1 MPTKQR
7 PARVRPE
14 DAAAEASL
22 SRRRFLVTTGVVTA
36 LAGFESPSSAV
47 SPAGAAGAP
56 DIEAPAVQPGQPAV
70 PASDIT
76 VESIAQAE
84 KVAALEFTPPEREML
99 LRGVQ
104 QAARSYTRRRETP
117 LPNGLAPATIFDPRL
132 PGMSFSEAP
141 SRFVRSQG
149 DPGPLP
155 AADIDIAYA
164 PVTSLS
170 CWIERGELSSERLT
184 RIYLERIRRIAPK
197 LECIIT
203 ITEDLALTQ
212 AKQADAEISAGRYR
226 GPLHGIPYGAKDL
239 FDTAGIRTSWGAT
252 PYKDR
257 VPETDAAVIRKLND
271 AGAVL
276 IAKTTLGALA
286 YGDQWFGGRTNNP
299 FNLEQ
304 GSSGSSAGS
313 AAGVVAGLFAFALGT
328 ETLGSIVSPCMRC
341 GATGLRPTFG
351 RVPRT
356 GAMALCWSLD
366 KVGPLARIVE
376 DCALVLDAICGRDAG
391 DPSSLD
397 MPFTFDAAAPLD
409 QLRIGYDP
417 AWFEGRGAVDL
428 DRAAL
433 DAMKQTG
440 AQLVPTTLPEMNAAP
455 LRTILNV
462 EAAAAFEELTLSNR
476 DDQLIWQAPQ
486 AWPNTFRETWFVPAI
501 EFLQAQRIRRQVCE
515 TFARVFDE
523 VDLLIGPSFAANLLL
538 FTNNTGHP
546 CVCLRTGFRENN
558 RPHGLTLW
566 GNLFEEGTLC
576 RAAMALEKQLNV
588 WPVRPGIE

>member
-1 MPTKQR
+1 MKTNEHLALSSR
-7 PARVRPE
+7 EGAGE
-14 DAAAEASL
+14 DAPL
-22 SRRRFLVTTGVVTA
+22 SRRRFLAATGLAAAV
-36 LAGFESPSSAV
+36 AGFESPTGAV
-47 SPAGAAGAP
+47 LPTGAAAARHP
-56 DIEAPAVQPGQPAV
+56 EALTVQPEQAAAPA
-70 PASDIT
+70 SHIT
-76 VESIAQAE
+76 IDSIAQAE
-84 KVAALEFTPPEREML
+84 KVAALDFTPQEREML

-117 LPNGLAPATIFDPRL
+117 LPNGLAPATTFDPRL
-132 PGMSFSEAP
+132 PGIALSDAP
-141 SRFVRSQG
+141 SRFVRSQA

-170 CWIERGELSSERLT
+170 RWIERGELSSERLT
-184 RIYLERIRRIAPK
+184 RLYLERLDRIAPK

-203 ITEDLALTQ
+203 ITADLALEQ
-212 AKQADAEISAGRYR
+212 AKRADAEIGAGRYR

-252 PYKDR
+252 PYKNR
-257 VPETDAAVIRKLND
+257 VPETDAAVVRKLND

-328 ETLGSIVSPCMRC
+328 ETLGSIVSPSMRC

-366 KVGPLARIVE
+366 KVGPLARTVE
-376 DCALVLDAICGRDAG
+376 DCALVLDAIRGRDDG

-397 MPFTFDAAAPLD
+397 VSFTFDASAPLEAI
-409 QLRIGYDP
+409 RIGYDS

-440 AQLVPTTLPEMNAAP
+440 AQLVPITLPEMNAAR

-462 EAAAAFEELTLSNR
+462 EAAAAFEELTLTNR
-476 DDQLIWQAPQ
+476 DDELVWQAPQ

-515 TFARVFDE
+515 TLARVFE
-523 VDLLIGPSFAANLLL
+523 NVDCLIGPSFAANLLL
-538 FTNNTGHP
+538 ITNNTGHP
-546 CVCLRTGFRENN
+546 CVCLRTGFREGN
-558 RPHGLTLW
+558 RPHGITLW
-566 GNLFEEGTLC
+566 GRLFEEGTVC
-576 RAAMALEKQLNV
+576 RAAMELEQRLGV
-588 WPVRPGIE
+588 WSVRPGIE